1 MIQTEPYTA
10 LAEIYDFVMR
20 DVPYKK
26 WAKYITKLIAKFRP
40 EAKRILDLACG
51 TGTMIL
57 LLKKQGF
64 EVDGLDS
71 SAQMIEKAKMK
82 VKSDDVKFFVSDMLD
97 FKTDRKYDVAL
108 CLYDSVNYL
117 PRIENFYKLFENVW
131 ALLDEQGIFIFD
143 ISTEYNSIQNA
154 VLMNLSEKHRNFK
167 YVRRSFFLRD
177 ERMHINEFEIEIKGE
192 KFFER
197 HVQRIYKISE
207 IENAVKNSGC
217 FELVACFD
225 DFSFVQANEFSERV
239 HFVLKKKE
247 GKNG

>member
-20 DVPYKK
+20 DVPYKR
-26 WAKYITKLIAKFRP
+26 WSKYITKLMKNFQP
-40 EAKRILDLACG
+40 KAKRILDLACG

-64 EVDGLDS
+64 EVDGVDS

-97 FKTDRKYDVAL
+97 FKTDKKYDVAL

-131 ALLDEQGIFIFD
+131 GSLDDQGIFIFD

-154 VLMNLSEKHRNFK
+154 ILMNLSEKHRNFK
-167 YVRRSFFLRD
+167 YVRRSYYLRD
-177 ERMHINEFEIEIKGE
+177 ERKHINEFEIEINGE

-197 HVQRIYKISE
+197 HVQQIYKISE
-207 IENAVKNSGC
+207 IEDAIKNSGC
-217 FELVACFD
+217 FEMLACFD
-225 DFSFVQANEFSERV
+225 DFSFVQASEFSERV

-247 GKNG
+247 KRNG